1 MKITYATPWIDNDS
15 GIEITAV
22 EIERTRFPHDDV
34 GMEAE
39 FRLFSGDAIVVRSTK
54 ALPVTD
60 PALLLQALTTLAN
73 NIQSACQRP

>member
-1 MKITYATPWIDNDS
+1 MKITYDTPWVDNDT
-15 GIEITAV
+15 GFEITAV
-22 EIERTRFPHDDV
+22 EIQRTRFPHDDV

-39 FRLFSGDAIVVRSTK
+39 FRLFSGDKQVIQSTK

-73 NIQSACQRP
+73 NVQSACQRP